1 MFRIGKVNGSARG
14 ESHQIDC
21 GRDEAIILL
30 LYVSDFF
37 VQYYNIW
44 IEFFS
49 DRVCKVFSFIR
60 LNLFLRSLFIGCE
73 NCCCYVR

>member
-49 DRVCKVFSFIR
+49 DSRVCKVFSSYPPQFVFKKFVYR
-60 LNLFLRSLFIGCE
+60 M
-73 NCCCYVR
+73 